1 MPAATEKQTEAT
13 VIELMPMRIEADDM
27 DTLYSAYLTLEH
39 PSLAARLTSV
49 VGTSIEIVYHLLP
62 KKWYRHIHYTAKI
75 AITKAFETAVSSI
88 RSDHHEASAHETY
101 FKALAAGSGGVGGF
115 FGLPGMLLEIPVT
128 TTLML
133 RGIAEIARDEGED
146 VFQPETQ
153 LACVQVFALGGKTEM
168 DDAADT
174 GYYGVRLA
182 LSAYMTA
189 AVAEVAAHGFEV
201 ESGPIVL
208 KAINAIAS
216 RFGVAI
222 SQRAAVQI
230 LPVVGAVGGATVNT
244 IFMHHFQSMAR
255 AHFAVRRLERKYG
268 EEFIRVQYEAFG
280 KEDQAR
286 RSFR

>member
-1 MPAATEKQTEAT
+1 MSEAT
-13 VIELMPMRIEADDM
+13 KKHTHSSLLESMPMRIEPDDL
-27 DTLYSAYLTLEH
+27 DILHAAYLILEH
-39 PSLAARLTSV
+39 PSLAARLTSI
-49 VGTSIEIVYHLLP
+49 VGTPIEIVYHLLP
-62 KKWYRHIHYTAKI
+62 KRWYRRIHDTAEI
-75 AITKAFETAVSSI
+75 AITKALETAVSSM
-88 RSDHHEASAHETY
+88 RRDHEMSAHEIY

-115 FGLPGMLLEIPVT
+115 FGLPGLLFELPVT

-146 VFQPETQ
+146 VDLAETK

-189 AVAEVAAHGFEV
+189 AVADVAMHGFQAD
-201 ESGPIVL
+201 SGPIVL
-208 KAINAIAS
+208 KVINAIAS

-222 SQRAAVQI
+222 SQRAAAQI
-230 LPVVGAVGGATVNT
+230 LPVAGAVGGAAVNT

-255 AHFAVRRLERKYG
+255 AHFTVRRLERIYG
-268 EEFIRVQYEAFG
+268 EEFVRVQYEAFE
-280 KEDQAR
+280 KEDHVS

>member
-13 VIELMPMRIEADDM
+13 VIESIPMSIEPDDL
-27 DTLYSAYLTLEH
+27 DTLHSAYLILEH

-49 VGTSIEIVYHLLP
+49 VGTPIEIVYHLLP
-62 KKWYRHIHYTAKI
+62 KKWYRRIHDTAEV
-75 AITKAFETAVSSI
+75 AITKALETAVSSI
-88 RSDHHEASAHETY
+88 RSDHHEASAHEIY

-115 FGLPGMLLEIPVT
+115 FGLPGLLLEVPVT

-133 RGIAEIARDEGED
+133 RGIAEIARDEGEN
-146 VFQPETQ
+146 VFEPETQ

-174 GYYGVRLA
+174 GYYGVRFA

-189 AVAEVAAHGFEV
+189 ALAEVAAHGFEV

-222 SQRAAVQI
+222 SQRAAVQM
-230 LPVVGAVGGATVNT
+230 LPIVGAVGGATVNT

-255 AHFAVRRLERKYG
+255 AHFTVRRLERKYG
-268 EEFIRVQYEAFG
+268 EEFVRVQYEAFE